1 MQDFFNHSNF
11 AGRDGFYWWI
21 GQIETKRGTQKK
33 EYDVQYKV
41 RIVGHHLSNCNAVPS
56 EDLPWAIVMMPAI
69 APRRPGNTDGQSI
82 KYDSGDWVIGFFL
95 DGNEGQ
101 HPVIMGS
108 LPLQH
113 NATNNTTKTFLN
125 PDSTCNAF
133 NTPIPSDI
141 HPQSDLS
148 TNTWDLIKNSEFKGF
163 TQLNLIPNGGSLP
176 NYSLNIGGGDAAIPT
191 GTGAAVVSGGNAL
204 ATNSNPNASKLQ
216 NATKTCSTDLNPFS
230 PFFCIAVSDAKC
242 IEESS
247 FQSSIQQILTELFAN
262 ISNNGGSFK
271 NGILSPFT
279 GQIYDFVAIAQGYIN
294 KINTLISSSLTRVK
308 GEIYALIK
316 QGTNEILDFLLT
328 DKAVDTDAT
337 NEQQKILAGLRS
349 SQISNN
355 LNAVAKSTINTI
367 SFAGSSLFPSDSTIS
382 TNSSFTDATSFVLAD
397 GTSFGPPPVMK
408 KVGRLAPLTQ
418 WINQQLEQVG
428 CKMEDLDKRLRDYLT
443 NKIFAYINKA
453 FTAATCMIDG
463 IVQDIINDINS
474 FLDIALK
481 DILGPLQQLLGVSG
495 SSTNILGTVLEKISS
510 LLGITCGGPTSS
522 CLSSEQKNNCTGPCG
537 SETNTNFLD
546 NLITSVEQGNFTN
559 PSDSC
564 SDIYQVPS
572 AANTV
577 ISVIGGAPDSTA
589 FTGSTTNIVASTP
602 TDPISDAIN
611 TLFPIIPLTPIIVS
625 PPVTLLNVKYA
636 GKSNLS
642 ITNYAT
648 TSSFIVFS
656 IAL

>member
-41 RIVGHHLSNCNAVPS
+41 RIVGHHLSNCEAVPS

-82 KYDSGDWVIGFFL
+82 KYDAGDWVIGFFL

-113 NATNNTTKTFLN
+113 DATNNTTKIFLR

-141 HPQSDLS
+141 HPQSDL
-148 TNTWDLIKNSEFKGF
+148 TIKTQDLIKNSKFGV
-163 TQLNLIPNGGSLP
+163 TQLNCIPSGGSTSISSFIRSP
-176 NYSLNIGGGDAAIPT
+176 TEAAA
-191 GTGAAVVSGGNAL
+191 GFNAL
-204 ATNSNPNASKLQ
+204 ATNTNPNASEIQ

-230 PFFCIAVSDAKC
+230 PFFCIAISDAKC

-294 KINTLISSSLTRVK
+294 KITTLISSSLTRVK

-337 NEQQKILAGLRS
+337 NEQQKILAGLMS

-355 LNAVAKSTINTI
+355 LTAVTESAIGSA
-367 SFAGSSLFPSDSTIS
+367 SSSLFPSDSTIS
-382 TNSSFTDATSFVLAD
+382 TNSSFTNATSFALAD
-397 GTSFGPPPVMK
+397 GTSFGPSPVMK

-428 CKMEDLDKRLRDYLT
+428 CKMEDLDTKLRDYLT

-474 FLDIALK
+474 FLDAALK
-481 DILGPLQQLLGVSG
+481 DILGPLQQLLSVSG

-537 SETNTNFLD
+537 SEINTNFLD
-546 NLITSVEQGNFTN
+546 NLITSVEQGNLTN

-589 FTGSTTNIVASTP
+589 FTGNTTNIVASTP
-602 TDPISDAIN
+602 IDPISDAIN
-611 TLFPIIPLTPIIVS
+611 TLFPITPLTPIIVS
-625 PPVTLLNVKYA
+625 PPITLLNVKYA

-656 IAL
+656 TAL

>member
-1 MQDFFNHSNF
+1 MTNEIFQDVYYI
-11 AGRDGFYWWI
+11 GRDGFYHWI
-21 GQIETKRGTQKK
+21 GQIETLRGTQPKG
-33 EYDVQYKV
+33 YDNQYKV
-41 RIVGHHLSNCNAVPS
+41 RIIGQHLKDCTKLTPD
-56 EDLPWAIVMMPAI
+56 DLPWAQVITPVSMTRNNLAT
-69 APRRPGNTDGQSI
+69 NYHSLQLTQ
-82 KYDSGDWVIGFFL
+82 GDWVVGYFL
-95 DGNEGQ
+95 DGAKGQ
-101 HPVIMGS
+101 QPVILGTIGPGKNTTDELLKIINPKEDGQCRGFENYYNLSNVFHYAS
-108 LPLQH
+108 LPSTDIT
-113 NATNNTTKTFLN
+113 ATRTPTLGPPLNT
-125 PDSTCNAF
+125 
-133 NTPIPSDI
+133 
-141 HPQSDLS
+141 
-148 TNTWDLIKNSEFKGF
+148 
-163 TQLNLIPNGGSLP
+163 
-176 NYSLNIGGGDAAIPT
+176 NYGDASS
-191 GTGAAVVSGGNAL
+191 VVL
-204 ATNSNPNASKLQ
+204 ATKGCN
-216 NATKTCSTDLNPFS
+216 TDINPFGQY
-230 PFFCIAVSDAKC
+230 FCVLISDAKC
-242 IEESS
+242 FSGES
-247 FQSSIQQILTELFAN
+247 FQTTIQQILTELFAN
-262 ISNNGGSFK
+262 IPNNSGSFK

-474 FLDIALK
+474 FLDSALK
-481 DILGPLQQLLGVSG
+481 DILGPLQQLLDVSG
-495 SSTNILGTVLEKISS
+495 SSTNILGTALQKIFD
-510 LLGITCGGPTSS
+510 LLGITCGNPTSS
-522 CLSSEQKNNCTGPCG
+522 CISPEQKHNCTGPCG
-537 SETNTNFLD
+537 SQTNTNFLD
-546 NLITSVEQGNFTN
+546 NLIASVEQGNLTS

>member
-41 RIVGHHLSNCNAVPS
+41 RIVGHHLSNCEAVPS

-82 KYDSGDWVIGFFL
+82 KYDAGDWVIGFFL

-113 NATNNTTKTFLN
+113 DATNNTTKIFLR

-141 HPQSDLS
+141 HPQSDL
-148 TNTWDLIKNSEFKGF
+148 TIKTQDLIKNSKFGV
-163 TQLNLIPNGGSLP
+163 TQLNCIPSGGSTSISSFIRSP
-176 NYSLNIGGGDAAIPT
+176 TEAAA
-191 GTGAAVVSGGNAL
+191 GVNAL
-204 ATNSNPNASKLQ
+204 ATNTNPNASEIQ

-230 PFFCIAVSDAKC
+230 PFFCIAISDAKC

-294 KINTLISSSLTRVK
+294 KITTLISSSLTRVK

-337 NEQQKILAGLRS
+337 NEQQKILAGLMS

-355 LNAVAKSTINTI
+355 LTAVTESAIGSA
-367 SFAGSSLFPSDSTIS
+367 SSSLFPSDSTIS
-382 TNSSFTDATSFVLAD
+382 TNSSFTNATSFALAD
-397 GTSFGPPPVMK
+397 GTSFGPSPVMK

-428 CKMEDLDKRLRDYLT
+428 CKMEDLDTKLRDYLT

-474 FLDIALK
+474 FLDAALK
-481 DILGPLQQLLGVSG
+481 DILGPLQQLLSVSG

-537 SETNTNFLD
+537 SEINTNFLD
-546 NLITSVEQGNFTN
+546 NLITSVEQGNLTN

-589 FTGSTTNIVASTP
+589 FTGNTTNIVASTP
-602 TDPISDAIN
+602 IDPISDAIN
-611 TLFPIIPLTPIIVS
+611 TLFPITPLTPIIVS
-625 PPVTLLNVKYA
+625 PPITLLNVKYA

-656 IAL
+656 TAL